1 MMGVN
6 MNESE
11 PDPKFSQV
19 LLVEVLQILQMLQ
32 LQLKRTMRSSWLQ
45 PTHQLQQLKRTMTLM
60 HMMVSI
66 CPGTSL

>member
-19 LLVEVLQILQMLQ
+19 LLVEVLQILQM